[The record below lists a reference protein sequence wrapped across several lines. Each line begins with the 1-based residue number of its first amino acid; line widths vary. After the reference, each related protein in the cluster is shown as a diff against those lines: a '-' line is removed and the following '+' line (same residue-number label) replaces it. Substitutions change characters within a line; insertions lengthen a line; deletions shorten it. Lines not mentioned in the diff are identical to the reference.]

1 MKSNF
6 TKPIVIALTIS
17 GAVFAQADVL
27 YDTYAGPN
35 PGFQQNGWQVST
47 VQFMGQG
54 FSVTGNYTFDSLDI
68 PLGNFNSSTGIYTVK
83 LYTDVAGVPGT
94 LLEAINVN
102 VTTPATVVTSFN
114 LTSALNPLLTTG
126 NYFIVAETTDT
137 NLSGG
142 WAFNNAGNSG
152 SMIFNNG
159 TANGPWNTFSA
170 TEMAVR
176 VNGTAVV
183 PEPATFAVLG
193 LGALALIRRRRSVK

>member
-1 MKSNF
+1 M
-6 TKPIVIALTIS
+6 TIAL
-17 GAVFAQADVL
+17 GGVAAAQATVL
-27 YDTYAGPN
+27 YDSYAGTA

-83 LYTDVAGVPGT
+83 LYTDAAGVPGS

-102 VTTPATVVTSFN
+102 VTTPATLVTSFN

-159 TANGPWNTFSA
+159 TGGGAWNTFTA